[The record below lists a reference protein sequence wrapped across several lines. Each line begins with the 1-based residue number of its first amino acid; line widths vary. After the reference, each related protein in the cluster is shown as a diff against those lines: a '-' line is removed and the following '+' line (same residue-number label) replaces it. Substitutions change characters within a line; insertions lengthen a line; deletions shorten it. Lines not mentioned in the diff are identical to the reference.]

1 MYRIH
6 TGRLNRTSPTVSH
19 RGDENN
25 KQAAKKS
32 TAYGLVR
39 RGFHVGSP
47 FKRLADSDRRD
58 GNRRP
63 YTPKIWYNVIE

>member
-25 KQAAKKS
+25 KQAAAGGRLKKNTACGRFVGAS
-32 TAYGLVR
+32 TWEAR
-39 RGFHVGSP
+39 
-47 FKRLADSDRRD
+47 
-58 GNRRP
+58 
-63 YTPKIWYNVIE
+63 

>member
-25 KQAAKKS
+25 KQAA
-32 TAYGLVR
+32 VR
-39 RGFHVGSP
+39 RWQAAKKYTACGRFVGASTWEA
-47 FKRLADSDRRD
+47 R
-58 GNRRP
+58 
-63 YTPKIWYNVIE
+63 

>member
-6 TGRLNRTSPTVSH
+6 TGRLNGTSPTVSH

-32 TAYGLVR
+32 TACGR
-39 RGFHVGSP
+39 FVGASTWEA
-47 FKRLADSDRRD
+47 R
-58 GNRRP
+58 
-63 YTPKIWYNVIE
+63 